1 MTTTRYASSQRFL
14 HWLIAALVA
23 LALLSIELK
32 GWLPKG
38 SSERALV
45 KWSHTQ
51 FGLSVLLLSLVRLAL
66 HRQGKVPPISPP
78 PPRWQM
84 VAARLM
90 HGALYV
96 LTLLVPLLGVAMM
109 FYAGKEWSF
118 AGLPLPTLSDP
129 DTALAHRIEDIHE
142 TVGNVLMW
150 LAIAHA
156 AAALY
161 HHVVQ
166 RDNTLVRM
174 TWARDRSVDKSNT
187 R

>member
-14 HWLIAALVA
+14 HWLIAALVV

-51 FGLSVLLLSLVRLAL
+51 FGLSVLLLSLLRLAL
-66 HRQGKVPPISPP
+66 HPREKMPPVSPP
-78 PPRWQM
+78 PPRWQTW
-84 VAARLM
+84 AARLM
-90 HGALYV
+90 HAALYL

-109 FYAGKEWSF
+109 FYAGREWSF

-129 DTALAHRIEDIHE
+129 DAALADRIEGIHE

-150 LAIAHA
+150 LAIVHA

-161 HHVVQ
+161 HHIVQ
-166 RDNTLVRM
+166 RDDTLLRM
-174 TWARDRSVDKSNT
+174 SWARDRREHEGNT